1 MTALATVLAT
11 VLPALVF
18 AVAAQEPTTANG
30 ERVNRHR
37 RSFTGDLRYLVTRTG
52 Y

>member
-1 MTALATVLAT
+1 MTALLATLAT
-11 VLPALVF
+11 VLPALVV
-18 AVAAQEPTTANG
+18 AAAAQEPTTAKG

-37 RSFTGDLRYLVTRTG
+37 RTLTGDLRYLVTRTG